1 MRFPLV
7 TGILRAVQFQ
17 VSAGVSLTNGR
28 SREVVRIRE
37 ANRAAA
43 VGKLLLGQLKNWQE
57 FLEIDAIDL
66 ESMPRRR
73 LKSGHH
79 DVQKRLSKEI
89 DAFCSRNFGDMTAK
103 KLSMLYEQIKSHRGL
118 EMPLQDFEEQF
129 STIKPQALRGHP
141 KHATLVLSL
150 WGMQFKYPEHYF
162 AEDIQE
168 SLTRARHL
176 SEQLKTYSDLPH
188 TRAKQERDEIALAI
202 RGREFSVRA
211 CLLSCFNLI
220 EAYLNGLAWEFSRN
234 GEAISK
240 LSNKKRQMIEDS
252 GRTKLRDKLVKY
264 PEIINGQHLWDD
276 KQDPIRTFL
285 EEMKPFRDALVHPSP
300 FTVPEKFGGHDKLQI
315 LYRLDLEV
323 AENCANLTLGIISSV
338 QMHLHGENVTEPVWL
353 IDLRKMLS

>member
-1 MRFPLV
+1 MLM
-7 TGILRAVQFQ
+7 
-17 VSAGVSLTNGR
+17 NGR
-28 SREVVRIRE
+28 SREVIRIRE

-89 DAFCSRNFGDMTAK
+89 GAFCSRNFGNMTAK
-103 KLSMLYEQIKSHRGL
+103 KLSMLYDQIKSYRGL
-118 EMPLQDFEEQF
+118 EIPLQEFEERF
-129 STIKPQALRGHP
+129 STIKPQALGGHP
-141 KHATLVLSL
+141 KHATLVISL

-168 SLTRARHL
+168 SLTRARDL

-188 TRAKQERDEIALAI
+188 TKAEQDRDEIALMI

-211 CLLSCFNLI
+211 CLLSCFNLM
-220 EAYLNGLAWEFSRN
+220 EAYFNGLAWEFSKDS
-234 GEAISK
+234 EAISK
-240 LSNKKRQMIEDS
+240 LSNKKRELIEDS
-252 GRTKLRDKLVKY
+252 GRTKFRDKLVKY
-264 PEIINGQHLWDD
+264 PEIISGQHLWDD
-276 KQDPIRTFL
+276 KEDPIRTFL
-285 EEMKPFRDALVHPSP
+285 DEMKPFRDALVHPSP

-315 LYRLDLEV
+315 LYRLDLEI
-323 AENCANLTLGIISSV
+323 AENCANLSLDIISSV
-338 QMHLHGENVTEPVWL
+338 QKHLYGENFAQPPWL
-353 IDLRKMLS
+353 IDLKRFVEPMP